1 MRELA
6 ALFKDKVLVG
16 GLLISAAGLA
26 LPIAILLFV
35 GLQPAALRQD
45 SQLAA
50 ILPSPG
56 TIVFPEVGVS
66 ERLNI
71 RGLYS
76 DGDIRALPDDQGLA
90 LKFSYTEAG
99 VIDIDADGLVTAV
112 GPGGADVIVEYGG
125 VSAEV
130 PIIVYGPF
138 VHVPPIDE
146 TKVVLNDDGSG
157 VALDRVIV
165 APVGGAYD
173 PRLAEEIASE
183 HDGVIVAEFKNLS
196 MFILQLDIN
205 TPEELLEAL
214 EWLDADARVNY
225 ALPNLLFAVSNHP
238 IESLNIADTPNE
250 RNAYVSTGLKGA
262 WELMENMGA
271 LAKPVNIAVIDSG
284 LYLQH
289 TDPDI
294 QQVLDDEFDRTNIHI
309 TPPMSG
315 SEQQKIT
322 QSHHGI
328 AVSSVIV
335 ATNNPPGTA
344 SNSNESFS
352 GVVSSVPNSHYKL
365 HFYVH
370 GVGNRGSVGID
381 FGTVYSALDHIY
393 DHSDKIDVVNMSW
406 GEKTFPCIASI
417 PILCEVSVFA
427 NKYKHTGLGNYT
439 FRDNVVYVTSA
450 GNDSGNAKGDFPANF
465 SEQYDNVIT
474 VGALNSSVDNRWNDS
489 NYGSA
494 ITVAVQGE
502 HVKMVDI
509 WQGYRNWKGTSL
521 AAPLVSG
528 VVALMRSADPDLTPV
543 DIRNILVDTAK
554 PIQVDTP
561 DGPEQWRHVDAE
573 AAIDRVL
580 ADKVKAAID
589 DSGFQP
595 LQGVRGSYINF
606 SYPIT
611 NTGGL
616 TWKFYS
622 DVKVKSP
629 SGASVEIE
637 PIETTLA
644 PGQSI
649 SIYGSFWASEAGDW
663 TVNARVRRDESA
675 SANLDELNATIRIVA
690 PPAPGAPPAVAPVVP
705 STPGGVLQADANIL
719 LLADTSGSMEDYDK
733 IISLKEALRKFV
745 SRVDDPGESIGLIDF
760 DMDVYEAIALGQ
772 FAGNQHLWDDAIENL
787 DADGGT
793 AFYDAVS
800 QAVNILEANAIQGRT
815 NIIIALTD
823 GIDVDSSLSLNEVIA
838 DVQGSSVPVLLFAL
852 GFGDDAEMDLLEQLA
867 DATGGLALPANPDD
881 VDRLYELLTTIF

>member
-56 TIVFPEVGVS
+56 TIVFPEVGAS

-76 DGDIRALPDDQGLA
+76 DSDIRALPDDQGLA

-99 VIDIDADGLVTAV
+99 VIDIGADGLVTAV

-183 HDGVIVAEFKNLS
+183 HDGVIIAEFRNLS

-250 RNAYVSTGLKGA
+250 RNSYVSTGLKGA

-271 LAKPVNIAVIDSG
+271 LAKPVNIAVIDNG

-289 TDPDI
+289 TDPGI

-309 TPPMSG
+309 TPPMIG
-315 SEQQKIT
+315 SEQQKIV
-322 QSHHGI
+322 QSGHGI
-328 AVSSVIV
+328 SMSSIIV

-352 GVVSSVPNSHYKL
+352 GVVSSVPDAQYEL
-365 HFYVH
+365 HFYPA
-370 GVGNRGSVGID
+370 GVLGHARQID
-381 FGTVYSALDHIY
+381 FGTVHSALDHIY
-393 DHSDKIDVVNMSW
+393 DHSAKIDVANLSLGSTSLACV
-406 GEKTFPCIASI
+406 KSI
-417 PILCEVSVFA
+417 PILCEIKTFFEKSKQLF
-427 NKYKHTGLGNYT
+427 NNYT
-439 FRDNVVYVTSA
+439 FKDDVAYITSA
-450 GNDSGNAKGDFPANF
+450 GNDGINAKEAFPATF
-465 SEQYDNVIT
+465 SEQYDNVIA
-474 VGALNSSVDNRWNDS
+474 VGALNSSATNRPNFS
-489 NYGSA
+489 NYGNA

-502 HVKMVDI
+502 DVLVVDN
-509 WQGYRNWKGTSL
+509 QTQSGYASENGTSH
-521 AAPLVSG
+521 AAALVSG
-528 VVALMRSADPDLTPV
+528 VVALMRSADPDLTPGE
-543 DIRNILVDTAK
+543 IRNILVDTAK
-554 PIQVDTP
+554 PIQVNTP
-561 DGPEQWRHVDAE
+561 DGPDQWRHVDAE

-580 ADKVKAAID
+580 TDKVVAAIN

-629 SGASVEIE
+629 SGAPVEIE
-637 PIETTLA
+637 PIETTLG

-663 TVNARVRRDESA
+663 AVDARVRRDESA